1 MHPIISSSELKKIK
15 EAISQKLP
23 EIETSLNLGLT
34 TTKIKLGNNGFY
46 HGKTLVEIPPLRDDD
61 NSCYVLLKNKL
72 EKVQFFSPETNILYK
87 LIPTSFR
94 PILQCSGTSMHK
106 KEFVERVEADKLTG
120 KVLDTGTGLG
130 YTAIAAAKTAEEVI
144 TIEKDKNV
152 ILMAKYNPYS
162 QELFSGKNIK
172 RLMGNIVQKITA
184 FSDGEF
190 DFVIFDAGT
199 PKSSDD
205 FFSLKNYQQTERVL
219 KRNGRLYHYLPKH
232 HLQRGR
238 DFGGE
243 AIERMRRAGF
253 KLIERKVEES
263 YVVMGK

>member
-1 MHPIISSSELKKIK
+1 MQPILSSKELRHMQ
-15 EAISQKLP
+15 EAIAAGKK
-23 EIETSLNLGLT
+23 EIEPSLDLGLT

-46 HGKTLVEIPPLRDDD
+46 QGKILIEIPAIRDDD
-61 NSCYVLLKNKL
+61 QSCYVLLKGKL

-106 KEFVERVEADKLTG
+106 KEFVDRVEADKLTG
-120 KVLDTGTGLG
+120 KVLDAGTGLG

-152 ILMAKYNPYS
+152 IMMAKYNPYS
-162 QELFSGKNIK
+162 QELFCGKNIK

-184 FSDGEF
+184 FPDGEF

-205 FFSLKNYQQTERVL
+205 FFSLKNYQQAYRVL
-219 KRNGRLYHYLPKH
+219 KRNGKLYHYLPKH
-232 HLQRGR
+232 HVQRGR

-253 KLIERKVEES
+253 RLIERKVEES

>member
-1 MHPIISSSELKKIK
+1 MQIIVSTKELQRMQEATIAGEK
-15 EAISQKLP
+15 EIDV
-23 EIETSLNLGLT
+23 SLNLGLN
-34 TTKIKLGNNGFY
+34 TTKTKLGNNGFY
-46 HGKTLVEIPPLRDDD
+46 HGKKLIEIPRLRDDD
-61 NSCYVLLKNKL
+61 QSCYVLLKNKL

-87 LIPTSFR
+87 LIPTGFR

-106 KEFVERVEADKLTG
+106 KEFVERIEADKLIG
-120 KVLDTGTGLG
+120 KVLDAGTGLG
-130 YTAIAAAKTAEEVI
+130 YTAIAAAKTAEKVI
-144 TIEKDKNV
+144 TVEMDENV
-152 ILMAKYNPYS
+152 TKMAKLNPYS
-162 QELFSGKNIK
+162 QELFSKKNIQHLK
-172 RLMGNIVQKITA
+172 GNIVQKITA

-190 DFVIFDAGT
+190 DFIILDAGT

-205 FFSLKNYQQTERVL
+205 FFSLKNYRQAYRVL
-219 KRNGRLYHYLPKH
+219 KRNGKLYHYLPKH

-243 AIERMRRAGF
+243 VIERMRRAGF

>member
-1 MHPIISSSELKKIK
+1 MHPIISSSELKKIT
-15 EAISQKLP
+15 EAISNKLL
-23 EIETSLNLGLT
+23 EIEASLDLGIT
-34 TTKIKLGNNGFY
+34 TTKIKLEQNGFY
-46 HGKTLVEIPPLRDDD
+46 LGKKLIEIPHLRDDD

-72 EKVQFFSPETNILYK
+72 EKVQFFSRETNILYK

-106 KEFVERVEADKLTG
+106 KEFVERVEAAQLTG
-120 KVLDTGTGLG
+120 KVLDAGTGLG

-152 ILMAKYNPYS
+152 IMMAKYNPYS
-162 QELFSGKNIK
+162 QGLFSRKNIQ
-172 RLMGNIVQKITA
+172 RLSGNIVQKITA
-184 FSDGEF
+184 FADGEF

-205 FFSLKNYQQTERVL
+205 FFSLKNYQQAERVL
-219 KRNGRLYHYLPKH
+219 KRNGKLYHYLPKH

-253 KLIERKVEES
+253 RLIERKVEES

>member
-1 MHPIISSSELKKIK
+1 MQAILSSKELRRMQEVINAGEK
-15 EAISQKLP
+15 
-23 EIETSLNLGLT
+23 EIEASLDLGLT
-34 TTKIKLGNNGFY
+34 KINVKLYSQGFTI
-46 HGKTLVEIPPLRDDD
+46 GKKKIEFPRLRERDNDAYLLV
-61 NSCYVLLKNKL
+61 KNKL
-72 EKVQFFSPETNILYK
+72 EKVQFFSPETNMLYK

-120 KVLDTGTGLG
+120 KVLDAGTGLG
-130 YTAIAAAKTAEEVI
+130 YTTIAAAKTAEEVI

-184 FSDGEF
+184 FPDGEF

-205 FFSLKNYQQTERVL
+205 FFSLKNYQQAERVL
-219 KRNGRLYHYLPKH
+219 KRNGKLYHYLPKH

-263 YVVMGK
+263 YVVVGK

>member
-1 MHPIISSSELKKIK
+1 MQIILSSKELHRMQDAIAAGEK
-15 EAISQKLP
+15 ELEA
-23 EIETSLNLGLT
+23 SLDLGLT
-34 TTKIKLGNNGFY
+34 KTNVKLYSKGFLF
-46 HGKTLVEIPPLRDDD
+46 GK
-61 NSCYVLLKNKL
+61 KKL
-72 EKVQFFSPETNILYK
+72 EFPRLREGDNDAYLLTKSNLGKVQFFSPETNLLYK

-120 KVLDTGTGLG
+120 KVLDAGTGLG
-130 YTAIAAAKTAEEVI
+130 YTAISAAKTAEEVV

-152 ILMAKYNPYS
+152 LEVAKLNPYS
-162 QELFSGKNIK
+162 QELFINTKIK
-172 RLMGNIVQKITA
+172 RSIGNIVQKITT
-184 FSDGEF
+184 FSDEEF

-205 FFSLKNYQQTERVL
+205 FFSLKNYQQAYRVL
-219 KRNGRLYHYLPKH
+219 KRNGKLYHYLPKH
-232 HLQRGR
+232 HIHKGR

>member
-1 MHPIISSSELKKIK
+1 MHLIISSKELCRMQ
-15 EAISQKLP
+15 EAIAAGEK
-23 EIETSLNLGLT
+23 EIEASLDLGLT
-34 TTKIKLGNNGFY
+34 TTKIKLGNNGLY
-46 HGKTLVEIPPLRDDD
+46 PGKKLVEIPKIRDGD
-61 NSCYVLLKNKL
+61 NSSYILLKNQL

-87 LIPTSFR
+87 LIPTSYR

-120 KVLDTGTGLG
+120 KVLDAGTGLG
-130 YTAIAAAKTAEEVI
+130 YTAIAASKTATEVL

-152 ILMAKYNPYS
+152 IQVAKFNPYS
-162 QELFSGKNIK
+162 QELFLGENIK
-172 RLMGNIVQKITA
+172 RLTGNIVQKITA
-184 FSDGEF
+184 FSDEEF
-190 DFVIFDAGT
+190 DFIIFDAGT

-205 FFSLKNYQQTERVL
+205 FFSLKNYQQAYRVL
-219 KRNGRLYHYLPKH
+219 KRSGRLYHYLPKH
-232 HLQRGR
+232 HVQRGR

-253 KLIERKVEES
+253 RLIERKVEES

>member
-1 MHPIISSSELKKIK
+1 MQVILSSKELRRMQ
-15 EAISQKLP
+15 EAIAAGGK
-23 EIETSLNLGLT
+23 EIESSLDLGLT
-34 TTKIKLGNNGFY
+34 TAKIKLGNNGFY
-46 HGKTLVEIPPLRDDD
+46 HGKTLIDIPKIRDDD
-61 NSCYVLLKNKL
+61 QSCYVLLKNKL

-120 KVLDTGTGLG
+120 KVLDAGTGLG
-130 YTAIAAAKTAEEVI
+130 YTAISAAKTAEEVL

-152 ILMAKYNPYS
+152 LQVAKFNPYS

-172 RLMGNIVQKITA
+172 RLIGNIVQKIIA
-184 FSDGEF
+184 FSDEEF

-205 FFSLKNYQQTERVL
+205 FFSLKNYQQAFRVL
-219 KRNGRLYHYLPKH
+219 KRNGKLYHYLPKH
-232 HLQRGR
+232 HIHKGR